1 MALPNMECR
10 AVALCLVYVEGG
22 PAATPYRTRPADP
35 PAGTAEFKFEAF
47 GTREEAMVRARA
59 LIIASRVS
67 GLALYEPGGDFVL
80 GPHEL
85 AAELGVR
92 LPWAGAS

>member
-1 MALPNMECR
+1 MEGR
-10 AVALCLVYVEGG
+10 AVALCLVYDKGG
-22 PAATPYRTRPADP
+22 PVPTPYRTRPTDP
-35 PAGTAEFKFEAF
+35 PAEKADFEFAEFR
-47 GTREEAMVRARA
+47 TREEAMVRARA

-67 GLALYEPGGDFVL
+67 GLGLYEPGGDFVL